1 VRTLAKYVA
10 LQVPG
15 WAAAA
20 LILWGL
26 VEWVG
31 LPVWAALL
39 LFAADVAKDAVLFPF
54 LRHAY
59 SDAPSKMVGVE
70 SLVGAIGVAEGSLEP
85 SGWVRVEGERWRG
98 ASLSG
103 PLEAGQAVVVS
114 SVRGL
119 TLQVHPT
126 VEAQETGDR

>member
-1 VRTLAKYVA
+1 MRTAAKYVA

-15 WAAAA
+15 WGIAA
-20 LILWGL
+20 LVLWGL
-26 VEWVG
+26 VEWVD

-59 SDAPSKMVGVE
+59 SDAPSTMVGAE
-70 SLVGAIGVAEGSLEP
+70 ALLGATGVAEGSLEP
-85 SGWVRVEGERWRG
+85 SGWVRVQGERWRG

-119 TLQVHPT
+119 TLQVHP
-126 VEAQETGDR
+126 EGQAQETGDR